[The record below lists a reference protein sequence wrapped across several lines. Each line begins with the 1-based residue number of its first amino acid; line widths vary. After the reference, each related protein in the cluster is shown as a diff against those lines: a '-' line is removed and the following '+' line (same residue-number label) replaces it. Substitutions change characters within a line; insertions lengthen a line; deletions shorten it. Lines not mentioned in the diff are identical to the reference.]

1 MGAGFIF
8 SSGLGNAIVCGLWTY
23 FATIYAGT
31 LMSVWAG
38 FAGCT
43 SYFIAGG
50 GKNGIIR
57 SLCSNLAGI
66 LIASIIIL
74 CGNIVNGPIF
84 AAVCTGFFTLI
95 MCYLGHCDL
104 TKFVPCT
111 FIGGF
116 STFAS
121 NGNWQMCLICII
133 LGNFVGL
140 ASDSFGR
147 WIYNKF
153 FKGKTKRKEDWII
166 GKVLN
171 D

>member
-8 SSGLGNAIVCGLWTY
+8 SIGLGNALVCGLWTY
-23 FATIYAGT
+23 LGTVYAGT
-31 LMSVWAG
+31 LITVWAG

-57 SLCSNLAGI
+57 SLCSNLSGI
-66 LIASIIIL
+66 FIASIIIICTTL
-74 CGNIVNGPIF
+74 IPGPIF
-84 AAVCTGFFTLI
+84 MGICTGFFTLI

-121 NGNWQMCLICII
+121 NGNWKMCLICIV

-140 ASDSFGR
+140 ASDTVGR
-147 WIYNKF
+147 WIFNKF
-153 FKGKTKRKEDWII
+153 FKDKSAKEDWVI
-166 GKVLN
+166 GKIL
-171 D
+171 DD